1 MSEDK
6 RSVEIAA
13 LQDNIRALEQQIEKL
28 ELGDE
33 INMWGMALRLRD
45 DFNSTDTE
53 DIEDYRILL
62 ENEFSTIKKV
72 CEQKNVCTLQR
83 RELEN
88 TV

>member
-1 MSEDK
+1 
-6 RSVEIAA
+6 
-13 LQDNIRALEQQIEKL
+13 
-28 ELGDE
+28 
-33 INMWGMALRLRD
+33 MALRLRD